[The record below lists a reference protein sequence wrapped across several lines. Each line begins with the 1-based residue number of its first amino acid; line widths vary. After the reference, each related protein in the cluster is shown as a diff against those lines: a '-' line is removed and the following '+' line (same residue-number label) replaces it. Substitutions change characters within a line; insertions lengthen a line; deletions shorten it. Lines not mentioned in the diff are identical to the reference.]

1 MVINLVMLLACFL
14 TDCWIYLL
22 LIVDDDRICFFFL
35 GVDHGVELKLR
46 SKVGRVETK
55 GDGFGWAF

>member
-1 MVINLVMLLACFL
+1 MIEYV
-14 TDCWIYLL
+14 
-22 LIVDDDRICFFFL
+22 FFFL